1 MSESQIWE
9 RILETGDIKELENL
23 LRLVI
28 DDEESIRVIVNKLA
42 DFEVDNT
49 SKCIN
54 ITIRINKKIIDD

>member
-54 ITIRINKKIIDD
+54 ITIKINKKIIDD